1 MGLSESGHSLGGPFL
16 CARHVP
22 NCPGGLMAGTS
33 TGLRVLVVDD
43 HADTLTSTRLLL
55 ACGGHDVHEASCGEI
70 AIKKASTVEP
80 QLMLVDLAMPGIDG
94 YTVARRL
101 REQPEFAT
109 TPLVAVSGYGDAER
123 LRQSLEAGFD
133 DHLVKPVTPRRLL
146 DLLNRVRIAVATSRR
161 LIEISDEDVRRTIER
176 GRPS

>member
-1 MGLSESGHSLGGPFL
+1 M
-16 CARHVP
+16 V
-22 NCPGGLMAGTS
+22 GTS

-43 HADTLTSTRLLL
+43 HADTLASTRLLL
-55 ACGGHDVHEASCGEI
+55 GCWGHDVHEASCGEI
-70 AIKKASTVEP
+70 AITKASTVKP
-80 QLMLVDLAMPGIDG
+80 QLMLIDLAMPEVDG

-109 TPLVAVSGYGDAER
+109 TPLVAVSGYGDTEH

-146 DLLNRVRIAVATSRR
+146 DLLDRVRIAVATSLR
-161 LIEISDEDVRRTIER
+161 LIDISDDQTAAH
-176 GRPS
+176 PFS